1 MKEYNENNT
10 EWFTPQGLEDY
21 YGFSKS
27 RQARLRMERKIPFSK
42 IGSYIRYS
50 REAINKW
57 LDEARIC

>member
-1 MKEYNENNT
+1 MDSTYS
-10 EWFTPQGLEDY
+10 EWLTPQNLEDY

-57 LDEARIC
+57 LEDARVA